1 LLLLLLQMLY
11 LGMGGRCGEDAGRLF
26 VVKPRRRRPERKKGA
41 LGLADRG
48 TLVAG
53 LFGGLAVGKSSLV
66 KVRLLLIVN
75 GVTISAVCF
84 VS

>member
-1 LLLLLLQMLY
+1 MLY

-66 KVRLLLIVN
+66 KVSSSGLRWYCCWVAAVWRLLT
-75 GVTISAVCF
+75 GPR
-84 VS
+84 